1 MEVEREERGMWR
13 ENSRKE
19 RSSKLKGEKGGG
31 AQESRAA
38 CRRELK
44 RKTRGGHWRMASW
57 EKRKQHHEAR
67 ETERDVTGARKGGK
81 KGREARKQ
89 ESGGRAHRTPFPWAP
104 PCRSLLQSRKE
115 HNERASEE
123 KKKRQKSRTSGACL
137 VLGLVAE
144 LVALGCA
151 EKRKGAG
158 G

>member
-1 MEVEREERGMWR
+1 MEEEHTELLFLGHLLAGP
-13 ENSRKE
+13 SCKA
-19 RSSKLKGEKGGG
+19 EK
-31 AQESRAA
+31 A
-38 CRRELK
+38 
-44 RKTRGGHWRMASW
+44 
-57 EKRKQHHEAR
+57 
-67 ETERDVTGARKGGK
+67 
-81 KGREARKQ
+81 
-89 ESGGRAHRTPFPWAP
+89 
-104 PCRSLLQSRKE
+104 